1 VRLFLAVFPPPAT
14 RALALRTIDTLRRP
28 NDGVSWVKED
38 NLHYT
43 MRFIGEVGE
52 DGVRRVQEAA
62 DEAAGQVAAF
72 DAALGELGAF
82 PNPRKARVI
91 WIGMAQ
97 GADPLKALAARL
109 ADALAK
115 RGFERENRR
124 FEAHLTLGRVREPNR
139 DWGPAFAAAPPVGSE
154 RDARFRVGALAVVHS
169 QLNPKGSIYTI
180 RHSAPLAAR

>member
-52 DGVRRVQEAA
+52 DGARRVQEAA
-62 DEAAGQVAAF
+62 DEAAAPVAAF

-91 WIGMAQ
+91 WIGMAAYVQ
-97 GADPLKALAARL
+97 EHLNRVWDSSAAGGAQS
-109 ADALAK
+109 
-115 RGFERENRR
+115 
-124 FEAHLTLGRVREPNR
+124 
-139 DWGPAFAAAPPVGSE
+139 APPPPPPPSVP
-154 RDARFRVGALAVVHS
+154 A
-169 QLNPKGSIYTI
+169 
-180 RHSAPLAAR
+180 